1 MSMNDRIYYSNEA
14 ARRAMAQRTVL
25 AIAAAALGIVFGALL
40 ALAFAPQ
47 AGDKTR
53 RQLGDEVGKVAGGG
67 IDTVGKAAGNVVD
80 RVSKVATQ
88 VREKVEDRLN
98 NH

>member
-1 MSMNDRIYYSNEA
+1 MAMNERIYYSNEA

-25 AIAAAALGIVFGALL
+25 ALAAAVIGLAFGVLL

-53 RQLGDEVGKVAGGG
+53 RQLGEEVQKVTGGGLESVGKAATSVIDRVGKVA
-67 IDTVGKAAGNVVD
+67 N
-80 RVSKVATQ
+80 Q
-88 VREKVEDRLN
+88 VRETVEDRFN
-98 NH
+98 SH

>member
-1 MSMNDRIYYSNEA
+1 MGMNERIYYSNEA

-25 AIAAAALGIVFGALL
+25 ALIAAVLGIVFGALL

-53 RQLGDEVGKVAGGG
+53 RQLGDEVQKVAGGG
-67 IDTVGKAAGNVVD
+67 LENVGKAASSVID
-80 RVSKVATQ
+80 RVGKVAHQ
-88 VREKVEDRLN
+88 VRETVEDKFN

>member
-1 MSMNDRIYYSNEA
+1 MSINERIYYSNEA
-14 ARRAMAQRTVL
+14 ARRAMAQRTVVAL
-25 AIAAAALGIVFGALL
+25 AAAAIGIFFGALL

-53 RQLGDEVGKVAGGG
+53 RQLGEEVNKVAGGG
-67 IDTVGKAAGNVVD
+67 IENVTKAAGGVFD
-80 RVSKVATQ
+80 RVGKVATQ
-88 VREKVEDRLN
+88 VREQVEERFN

>member
-1 MSMNDRIYYSNEA
+1 MGMNERIYYSNEA

-25 AIAAAALGIVFGALL
+25 ALAAAAIGILLGALL

-53 RQLGDEVGKVAGGG
+53 RQVGEEVQKVAGGG
-67 IDTVGKAAGNVVD
+67 FESVGKAASQVID
-80 RVSKVATQ
+80 RVGKVATQ
-88 VREKVEDRLN
+88 VRETVEDRLN

>member
-1 MSMNDRIYYSNEA
+1 MSINERIYYSNEA

-25 AIAAAALGIVFGALL
+25 ALAAAALGILFGALL

-53 RQLGDEVGKVAGGG
+53 RQLGDEVNKVAGGG
-67 IDTVGKAAGNVVD
+67 IETVGKAANSVFD
-80 RVSKVATQ
+80 RVGKVATQ
-88 VREKVEDRLN
+88 VREQVEERFN